1 MTYGIVQCFKCE
13 RHVEASASK
22 VVATTD
28 AESYGAR
35 PIERV
40 WCGSCLRE
48 VAENTEEA
56 VKDLEAVTPDE
67 HVEIYPDDEVT
78 GWKKVDSFDEVR
90 EYVDDI
96 LENN

>member
-1 MTYGIVQCFKCE
+1 VAIGIVQCFKCE
-13 RHVEASASK
+13 RHVEAAASK
-22 VVATTD
+22 VVLTTD

-35 PIERV
+35 PIERL

-56 VKDLEAVTPDE
+56 VKDLEKVIDNE
-67 HVEIYPDDEVT
+67 VEISPDDEVT
-78 GWKKVDSFDEVR
+78 GWTKVESFDEVR

-96 LENN
+96 LGDS